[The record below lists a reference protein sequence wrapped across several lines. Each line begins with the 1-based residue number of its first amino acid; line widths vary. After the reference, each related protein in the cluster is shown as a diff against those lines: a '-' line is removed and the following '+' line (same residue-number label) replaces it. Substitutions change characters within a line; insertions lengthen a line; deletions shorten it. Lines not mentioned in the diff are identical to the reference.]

1 MAGLCSGDPTLHG
14 DQHQIFGQFANK
26 MLQFLLVTCPARCGL
41 GMHFP
46 TRTSLV
52 RGCGLGM
59 RLSVFCLPTSAVM
72 CISKVA
78 ATGAIAC
85 RMVNTLS

>member
-1 MAGLCSGDPTLHG
+1 MTDLCSGDPTLHG

-26 MLQFLLVTCPARCGL
+26 MLQFLLVTCPAS
-41 GMHFP
+41 MHLP

-85 RMVNTLS
+85 RMVNIPSTLS